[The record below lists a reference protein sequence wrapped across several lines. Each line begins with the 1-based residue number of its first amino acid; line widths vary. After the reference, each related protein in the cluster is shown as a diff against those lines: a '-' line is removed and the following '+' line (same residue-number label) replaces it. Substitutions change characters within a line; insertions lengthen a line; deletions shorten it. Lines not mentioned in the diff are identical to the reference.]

1 MGYVI
6 VFFGAGIGGALRHA
20 TNLLAARLFGLAF
33 PAGTLAVNIL
43 GAFAMAV
50 IVEVFALKAG
60 LPQSARLFL
69 TTGVLGGFTTFST
82 FTLDAVTLYERGEG
96 LTALGYILLS
106 VVGSLVAFL
115 GGMLLVRQFIGAS
128 LS

>member
-6 VFFGAGIGGALRHA
+6 VFFGAGFGGALRHA
-20 TNLLAARLFGLAF
+20 TNLLAARLFGLTF
-33 PAGTLAVNIL
+33 PVGTLAVNIL

-50 IVEVFALKAG
+50 LVEMFALKAD

-69 TTGVLGGFTTFST
+69 ATGVLGGFTTFST

-96 LTALGYILLS
+96 LTALGYVFLS

-115 GGMLLVRQFIGAS
+115 GGMVLVRQFIGGG

>member
-43 GAFAMAV
+43 GAFAMAL

-60 LPQSARLFL
+60 LPRSARLFL

-96 LTALGYILLS
+96 LTALAYILLS
-106 VVGSLVAFL
+106 VVGSVAAFL
-115 GGMLLVRQFIGAS
+115 GGMALIRTFAGS
-128 LS
+128 LA

>member
-43 GAFAMAV
+43 GAFTMAV
-50 IVEVFALKAG
+50 IVELFALKAG

-69 TTGVLGGFTTFST
+69 TTGLLGGFTTFST
-82 FTLDAVTLYERGEG
+82 FSLDAVAVYERGEG
-96 LTALGYILLS
+96 PTALAYVLLS
-106 VVGSLVAFL
+106 VLGALVAFL
-115 GGMLLVRQFIGAS
+115 GGMTLIRTFAGS
-128 LS
+128 LA